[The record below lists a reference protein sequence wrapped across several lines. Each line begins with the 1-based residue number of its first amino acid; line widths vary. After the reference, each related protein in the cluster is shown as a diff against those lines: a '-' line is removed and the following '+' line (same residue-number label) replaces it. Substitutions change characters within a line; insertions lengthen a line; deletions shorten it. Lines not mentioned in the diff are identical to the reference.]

1 MKAPFLSD
9 RKLSWMILAVLFI
22 AAPVFSQEPGD
33 GAGSSEL
40 TGTWHVKMALPT
52 GEKPAEAEEKLYI
65 LKVEGADKAGI
76 RDPDQ
81 GELKVTDVLVQ
92 GDALQVYFDYSPVKG
107 EPGNS
112 VELKGALDEKGNLS
126 GTWQFLVT
134 GQSGEWT
141 AVGKGAAGAAA
152 AGDAAP
158 AKVEKDT
165 EAAAA
170 GDAAPAKGEK
180 DGSPSGFEFE
190 VDRFFGDWVVGPLEA
205 VLFWKIGGE
214 DNGVPLIVAWLFFGA
229 LFFTL
234 RMKFVNFRL
243 FRHAIDLVRGK
254 YDDPDSVGEVTH
266 FQALATAL
274 SATVGLGNIAGV
286 AIAIGIGG
294 PGATFWMI
302 VIGLL
307 GMTAKFTECT
317 LGQKYREVR
326 SNGKIMGG
334 AMYYLSNGLKEI
346 GLKHLGGFLAV
357 FFCIL
362 CVGASF
368 GGGNAF
374 QVVNSLGVIKTVVP
388 LLDENPWVYGMIMA
402 LLGGVVIIGGIR
414 SIARVAE
421 KIVPLMCG
429 IYILACLV
437 ILFMNFSEIPE
448 AISKIIA
455 GAFNPVPDSTFE
467 PVKGGIIGV
476 LVIGIQ
482 RAVFSNEAG
491 VGSAAIAHSAAKVKH
506 PVEEG
511 VVALLEPF
519 IDTVIVCTM
528 TALVIIITGA
538 YIDPDN
544 AAIVASKNGGMLTAA
559 AMGDSEKGIE
569 WFPVILALAVFLFAF
584 STMISW
590 SYYGERCWAWMFGDG
605 SSMVYRIL
613 FLVFTFLGSI
623 MTAKKILEFSDLMIL
638 GMAFPNILGVL
649 LLSNGVARDLGEYTG
664 MLKRGELEPGYSA
677 DGQKEA
683 SSEGTGTDEAGASK
697 DEAPE
702 A

>member
-1 MKAPFLSD
+1 
-9 RKLSWMILAVLFI
+9 
-22 AAPVFSQEPGD
+22 
-33 GAGSSEL
+33 
-40 TGTWHVKMALPT
+40 
-52 GEKPAEAEEKLYI
+52 
-65 LKVEGADKAGI
+65 
-76 RDPDQ
+76 
-81 GELKVTDVLVQ
+81 
-92 GDALQVYFDYSPVKG
+92 
-107 EPGNS
+107 
-112 VELKGALDEKGNLS
+112 
-126 GTWQFLVT
+126 
-134 GQSGEWT
+134 
-141 AVGKGAAGAAA
+141 VGKGAAGAAA

-170 GDAAPAKGEK
+170 DDAAPAKGEK

>member
-1 MKAPFLSD
+1 
-9 RKLSWMILAVLFI
+9 
-22 AAPVFSQEPGD
+22 
-33 GAGSSEL
+33 
-40 TGTWHVKMALPT
+40 
-52 GEKPAEAEEKLYI
+52 
-65 LKVEGADKAGI
+65 
-76 RDPDQ
+76 
-81 GELKVTDVLVQ
+81 
-92 GDALQVYFDYSPVKG
+92 
-107 EPGNS
+107 
-112 VELKGALDEKGNLS
+112 
-126 GTWQFLVT
+126 
-134 GQSGEWT
+134 
-141 AVGKGAAGAAA
+141 
-152 AGDAAP
+152 
-158 AKVEKDT
+158 
-165 EAAAA
+165 
-170 GDAAPAKGEK
+170 
-180 DGSPSGFEFE
+180 
-190 VDRFFGDWVVGPLEA
+190 
-205 VLFWKIGGE
+205 
-214 DNGVPLIVAWLFFGA
+214 
-229 LFFTL
+229 
-234 RMKFVNFRL
+234 
-243 FRHAIDLVRGK
+243 
-254 YDDPDSVGEVTH
+254 
-266 FQALATAL
+266 
-274 SATVGLGNIAGV
+274 
-286 AIAIGIGG
+286 
-294 PGATFWMI
+294 MI